1 MGHFL
6 LCLLSEASDQGPKQA
21 RVPGRKGPQEGRT
34 EVSCP
39 RRANR
44 PSGAGSVHVQG
55 LGAIPAGQQAGWRGH
70 SSQNHP
76 GEQRWGGRRTVR
88 SRERL
93 PLRGIQKWKGCDS
106 SNRNSFFLAGMEM
119 GVLYLPLYTAVLSL
133 FFQSL
138 FAYFCHL
145 KGNI

>member
-1 MGHFL
+1 MGRRL
-6 LCLLSEASDQGPKQA
+6 LWLLSEASDQGPKRA

-39 RRANR
+39 RRATR
-44 PSGAGSVHVQG
+44 PSAAGSVHVQG
-55 LGAIPAGQQAGWRGH
+55 PGAVPAGQRAGRRGR
-70 SSQNHP
+70 SRRNHP
-76 GEQRWGGRRTVR
+76 GEQGRGAGRTAR
-88 SRERL
+88 R
-93 PLRGIQKWKGCDS
+93 PWRGIQKWGKWGSCDS
-106 SNRNSFFLAGMEM
+106 SSRNSFFLAGLEM

-133 FFQSL
+133 SFQSL